1 METMHEIAREAINQV
16 PPECRVLPE
25 HTEVIARNA
34 DALLS
39 LTPELINGF
48 YETVYG
54 HAPTAA
60 IFHEGERPMR
70 EESLTNWWSA
80 PSVDRSTRT
89 TGPGCRWSA

>member
-48 YETVYG
+48 YETVY
-54 HAPTAA
+54 
-60 IFHEGERPMR
+60 
-70 EESLTNWWSA
+70 
-80 PSVDRSTRT
+80 
-89 TGPGCRWSA
+89 